1 METYQPQ
8 FRQADADRNGVTRR
22 NPSGKLI
29 LKLINENRPG
39 LDGNEFVRASNFI
52 LDTQPETDKVRGT
65 N

>member
-1 METYQPQ
+1 
-8 FRQADADRNGVTRR
+8 VTCR

-29 LKLINENRPG
+29 LILINENGPG